1 MSIRPALVLL
11 LSASF
16 VFAQAPATQQPAS
29 PATPPAA
36 TTSSMPQAKPGDV
49 DTIDHIIAACY
60 DVISGPAGQARDW
73 DRFRSLFIPEGRLI
87 PNGVRPDG
95 TTTHRVLSVEDYVS
109 RASGGFAQQG
119 FFESESSR
127 KEEHFDNIVH
137 IFSTYESRHEKG
149 GQPFAR
155 GINSFQ
161 LLRDGQRWYIV
172 TIMWEAES
180 PKVPIPAEYQKGTH

>member
-1 MSIRPALVLL
+1 MSFRPALILL
-11 LSASF
+11 LGASF
-16 VFAQAPATQQPAS
+16 AFAQAPATQQPAT

-36 TTSSMPQAKPGDV
+36 TTSSMPQAKPADV
-49 DTIDHIIAACY
+49 DTIDHIVAALY

-87 PNGVRPDG
+87 PNAVRPDG
-95 TTTHRVLSVEDYVS
+95 SIVHTVLGVEDYVV
-109 RASGGFAQQG
+109 RGTRGFAQQG
-119 FFESESSR
+119 FYESESSR
-127 KEEHFDNIVH
+127 KEEHFDNIAHV
-137 IFSTYESRHEKG
+137 FSTYESRHEKG

-155 GINSFQ
+155 GINSIQ

-180 PKVPIPAEYQKGTH
+180 PKVPIPAEYQNGKH